1 MTSIFLEIIISVLK
15 LVKVPHWWKKL
26 LFDNL
31 QSQFLL
37 VEFHRTNKDRTILLT
52 VFALDLPQELLKTL
66 EVRTPLSDILSHHLQ
81 FPRTTRPCYRTS
93 EDPPSGVNHHLFPP
107 GSVIIMEERWG
118 PLGAKYVFIQ
128 EPGGLTP
135 SWALFGAGLMLSKGK
150 NFPRCSTRLSEA
162 KVLGLERSPFS
173 GLSCSQKEAEHPG

>member
-1 MTSIFLEIIISVLK
+1 MYENDLSIWYLDFPASKGSTINFMTSIFLEIIIAVLK

-66 EVRTPLSDILSHHLQ
+66 EARTSLSAILGNHLQ
-81 FPRTTRPCYRTS
+81 LPQTTRPCYRTS
-93 EDPPSGVNHHLFPP
+93 EDPPSGINHHLFPP
-107 GSVIIMEERWG
+107 GSVIIMEVRWG
-118 PLGAKYVFIQ
+118 PF
-128 EPGGLTP
+128 
-135 SWALFGAGLMLSKGK
+135 
-150 NFPRCSTRLSEA
+150 
-162 KVLGLERSPFS
+162 RS
-173 GLSCSQKEAEHPG
+173 